1 MDKDRSKQ
9 KRRGGARADELDNI
23 TIGMTRK
30 QLMEHIRRIDLKCK
44 RPISADM
51 PFGNN
56 RKENFESETL

>member
-1 MDKDRSKQ
+1 MREYRPRE

-44 RPISADM
+44 IPISAYM

-56 RKENFESETL
+56 RKENFE